1 MIDYKLA
8 FLGCAKMGAGGV
20 GKHDVSCILEDV
32 PFKTWNEKK

>member
-8 FLGCAKMGAGGV
+8 FPGRAKMGAGGV
-20 GKHDVSCILEDV
+20 GKHDFSCILEDV